1 MTNELF
7 TNSRMDQVLE
17 KLERYEKKL
26 CRYNFLRENLKTTDV
41 STDREYQTRF
51 KGYYRVRQKPPAWYE
66 AFFLILEREK
76 SNHKISFQE
85 VLAEMWYETRRVE
98 ASFSSKLVATINPG
112 KPVWDANVLG
122 HLGLLAQSKRIGR
135 ITIGKQDIESYR
147 QRIAETVHL
156 HSCIQEKEEAT
167 LQCAGFREWK
177 RSFNKKFPQFVHFSG
192 IKKLDLFYWQL
203 R

>member
-7 TNSRMDQVLE
+7 TNPRMDQVLE

-76 SNHKISFQE
+76 SNHRISFRE
-85 VLAEMWYETRRVE
+85 VLEEMWDKTKRVE
-98 ASFSSKLVATINPG
+98 ASFSSKLLATINPG

-122 HLGLLAQSKRIGR
+122 HLGLLAQSKKIGR
-135 ITIGKQDIESYR
+135 LTIGKQDIESYR
-147 QRIAETVHL
+147 QRIAETVHI
-156 HSCIQEKEEAT
+156 HSCIQEKAKAT
-167 LQCAGFREWK
+167 LQCAGFRQWK
-177 RSFNKKFPQFVHFSG
+177 LRR